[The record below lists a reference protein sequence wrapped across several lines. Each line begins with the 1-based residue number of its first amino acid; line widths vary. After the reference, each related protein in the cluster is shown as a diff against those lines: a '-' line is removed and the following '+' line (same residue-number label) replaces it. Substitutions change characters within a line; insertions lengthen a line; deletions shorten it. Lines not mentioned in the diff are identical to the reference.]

1 MDYIK
6 KPRISIKQRLG
17 GKWLASWASWFLFIP
32 FSFITTLNYDG
43 SRDFKDSTQLYLLAV
58 IVQLSTGLAFFIAH
72 KTIIRKRKIETQS
85 LWKVI
90 LVFTFA
96 GFIRIVTADFFSDY
110 FVGQNEPLQLR
121 IVSVPALVIT
131 FATITIILDFID
143 REFEELKRLNTELR
157 IMNHVRT
164 ESLKNL
170 SYYQNELLKCVTFQI
185 IPAITQ
191 LEKMYFNLI
200 DSNKVTSKELLS
212 FSETVKEWNQTIIRA
227 ISHLKYDEGN
237 NLLNS
242 NFDKEDFSIS
252 IPSSFKINN
261 LTKTWNFFPS
271 VVWLPYFAISFIL
284 SYIYVGLEV
293 SLTVTAIVW
302 LANFTFIFSQR
313 WLRPNLS
320 KYTSRKRL
328 IFITWPY
335 AIYGLFLEISFLI
348 LLPVNSQTAIA
359 IWVYF
364 LPLWALLAM
373 FVSGVIYGVTGE
385 GGRIQAKTVSEIIE
399 CRKAAGAALESIR
412 RIQKIFTDTVHGRIQ
427 STLTAAALLLENT
440 SQQNQAQFISKETLA
455 KVTDQLEPM
464 ANAAR
469 EDLRKLTDWTETKP
483 KTIENICSEII
494 NTWMGIIKIDT
505 NIDSIS
511 KNILNSNDWL
521 RSAFEDVVNESISN
535 AVRHGN
541 ADMISITAQLDQSL
555 DELKILISN
564 NGKPIVDNSNKPGI
578 GFSTLRALGVDLEFS
593 NSNQQTLLT
602 VTVPLVFNDANEK
615 SLV

>member
-96 GFIRIVTADFFSDY
+96 GFIRIVTADFFSDS
-110 FVGQNEPLQLR
+110 FVGQNAPLQLR
-121 IVSVPALVIT
+121 IVSVPAFIIT

-157 IMNHVRT
+157 MMNHVRT

-200 DSNKVTSKELLS
+200 ESNKVTSKELLS

-252 IPSSFKINN
+252 IPSSIRINN

-293 SLTVTAIVW
+293 SLIVTAIVW
-302 LANFTFIFSQR
+302 LANFIFIFSQR
-313 WLRPNLS
+313 WLRPNLT

-364 LPLWALLAM
+364 LPLWALLGM

-455 KVTDQLEPM
+455 KVTDQLEPI
-464 ANAAR
+464 ANVAR
-469 EDLRKLTDWTETKP
+469 EDLHKLTEWTETKP

-494 NTWMGIIKIDT
+494 NTWTGIVKIDT
-505 NIDSIS
+505 NIDSIAE
-511 KNILNSNDWL
+511 NILNSNDWL

-555 DELKILISN
+555 DELKMLISN
-564 NGKPIVDNSNKPGI
+564 NGKPIVDSSDKSGI

-602 VTVPLVFNDANEK
+602 VTVPLVFNEANEK